1 MTLFERLFEILHRRH
16 HVVVLRAQVEVTEPI
31 EVRPLPAPSL
41 GRAFGQEA
49 QGAAHVV
56 VVELPLGQGDPVE
69 VAQLLLTLERILGVF
84 DPTRG
89 FWIILL
95 GLPVTFGLGVGL
107 VMLGLKYGA
116 IGFYGGVGLILSIGT
131 YVLEKRYGRHLQVD
145 DFPLAR
151 RIITIIPAFLALAG
165 LFMLMFYLA
174 GKL

>member
-1 MTLFERLFEILHRRH
+1 MSRDEKKTPDYYNVESYVKESSKKSKPRSLPERIIR
-16 HVVVLRAQVEVTEPI
+16 
-31 EVRPLPAPSL
+31 
-41 GRAFGQEA
+41 
-49 QGAAHVV
+49 
-56 VVELPLGQGDPVE
+56 
-69 VAQLLLTLERILGVF
+69 RILGVF

-131 YVLEKRYGRHLQVD
+131 YVLEKRHGRHLQVD

-151 RIITIIPAFLALAG
+151 RIITIISAFLALAG

>member
-1 MTLFERLFEILHRRH
+1 MATPADNANPPPETSAPPAADGGLAGA
-16 HVVVLRAQVEVTEPI
+16 RA
-31 EVRPLPAPSL
+31 S
-41 GRAFGQEA
+41 GR
-49 QGAAHVV
+49 
-56 VVELPLGQGDPVE
+56 
-69 VAQLLLTLERILGVF
+69 RILGVF

-95 GLPVTFGLGVGL
+95 GLPVTFGLAVGL

>member
-1 MTLFERLFEILHRRH
+1 MSRDEKKTPDYYNVESYVKESSKKSKPRSLPERIIR
-16 HVVVLRAQVEVTEPI
+16 
-31 EVRPLPAPSL
+31 
-41 GRAFGQEA
+41 
-49 QGAAHVV
+49 
-56 VVELPLGQGDPVE
+56 
-69 VAQLLLTLERILGVF
+69 RILGVF
-84 DPTRG
+84 DPTQG
-89 FWIILL
+89 FWIVLL
-95 GLPVTFGLGVGL
+95 GLPVTFGLAVGL